1 MLAGVGMGVHLAI
14 WAAIAAIDVT
24 FALLVESAGLLL
36 LPYLAWGT
44 FAGLLNFAIWYG
56 RALPPDS
63 AQNTKTREP
72 ESDCSRDLRTT
83 RRSNRLRYFVGA
95 LMALLSPK
103 LRRKFYVPEE
113 RQSFHIP

>member
-1 MLAGVGMGVHLAI
+1 MKPYPLVALNHFTAPGATTRCTVHTTAQ
-14 WAAIAAIDVT
+14 T
-24 FALLVESAGLLL
+24 S
-36 LPYLAWGT
+36 
-44 FAGLLNFAIWYG
+44 YG
-56 RALPPDS
+56 RALPPDT